1 MAFEL
6 KKLPYEYDA
15 LEPIIDKETM
25 HFHHDKHHQ
34 TYVTNLNNLLEGT
47 GFETSSIE
55 EILTSLDKLPE
66 AKKNGIRNNAG
77 GVYNHDL
84 FWEVM
89 IPGGSKEPK
98 NKLKIAIE
106 KAFGTL
112 DELKNV
118 FNAKGAGQFGSG
130 WAWLVTD
137 KEGNLEVLS
146 TPNQDSPVS
155 LGKIVLLGNDVWEH
169 AYYLNYQNRRVDYLK
184 AWWELVN
191 WDVVEN
197 RYLNR

>member
-66 AKKNGIRNNAG
+66 AKKNGIINNAG

-98 NKLKIAIE
+98 NELKIAIE

-169 AYYLNYQNRRVDYLK
+169 AYYLNYQNRRADYLK

>member
-66 AKKNGIRNNAG
+66 AKKNSIRNNAG

-98 NKLKIAIE
+98 NELKIAIE
-106 KAFGTL
+106 KVFGTL

-169 AYYLNYQNRRVDYLK
+169 AYYLNYQNRRADYLK